1 MSSGLTPRKACTRRR
16 LALNTANSAFS
27 RADDIHACPGSARG
41 LKGYLSA
48 DCPTLRL
55 HLGSDQL
62 LERLSLRG
70 IPKNPATPNGNF
82 AQYLCRCREPCTQ
95 DQGDLPQEGA
105 DRAEFWD
112 FTAVAALGTAT
123 ESLKLLTDQFFNGG
137 LRLVDRVQRR
147 AQACDRVTPGAA
159 SRLCL
164 QRCQVSAR
172 IHLPPVWIEQS

>member
-1 MSSGLTPRKACTRRR
+1 MIYD
-16 LALNTANSAFS
+16 LALPRAQGGPISTGRCVSIMQPTVVGSGCGGLCRVTA
-27 RADDIHACPGSARG
+27 D
-41 LKGYLSA
+41 SA
-48 DCPTLRL
+48 DACVVDCARL
-55 HLGSDQL
+55 
-62 LERLSLRG
+62 
-70 IPKNPATPNGNF
+70 
-82 AQYLCRCREPCTQ
+82 EPHTQ
-95 DQGDLPQEGA
+95 DQEKLPQEGPG
-105 DRAEFWD
+105 RAHFRD